1 MFLPLAKIYA
11 PVVRDIER
19 YAFVIWSDCVARDI
33 SIAMRCRDID
43 GKAVVICRELRD
55 VELRDGNPFIFGFI

>member
-1 MFLPLAKIYA
+1 M
-11 PVVRDIER
+11 VRDIER

-55 VELRDGNPFIFGFI
+55 GARRKAPMQNDTHLWCVILNAMRL